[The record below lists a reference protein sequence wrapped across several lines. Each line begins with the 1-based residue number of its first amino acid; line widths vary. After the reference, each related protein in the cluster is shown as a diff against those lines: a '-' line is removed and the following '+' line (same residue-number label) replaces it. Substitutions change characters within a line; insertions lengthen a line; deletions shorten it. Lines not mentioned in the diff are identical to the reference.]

1 MPVLL
6 LYHSAQQHGWQT
18 IQNVTEA
25 KMMSRGKDELK
36 RDPPLLRTPSVHRK
50 GGGKG
55 DGEGDRGRSL
65 SR

>member
-18 IQNVTEA
+18 IQNATEA
-25 KMMSRGKDELK
+25 KMVSRGKDELE
-36 RDPPLLRTPSVHRK
+36 RDPPLLRTPSVDRE

-55 DGEGDRGRSL
+55 DREGDRGRSF